1 MATQVVPSVQRRL
14 SSDVLLALLATYVVW
29 GSTYLAIRYMLVG
42 FPPFLGIGLRFL
54 AAGGMLYGFLRW
66 RGVPNPTR
74 IEWRNSAIV
83 GAFLLAGGVGGTTFA
98 EQWISSGLAAVSAAA
113 IPIWSALF
121 SGLWGQWPARRE
133 WIGILIGF
141 GGVALLAVEGSL
153 SATNP
158 IGVIAMQTAVVLW
171 SFGSVWSRRL
181 KLPNGTMGFAAEMLT
196 GGALLMVIGLVR
208 GEHFTA
214 FPEPSAIAAWAYLV
228 LIGSLVA
235 FSAYM
240 YLLRNVPSAL
250 ATSYAYVN
258 PVIAVLLGT
267 IFAGEHITEIGLIAM
282 MLIIL
287 SLSLIALAGQRTKGS
302 A

>member
-1 MATQVVPSVQRRL
+1 
-14 SSDVLLALLATYVVW
+14 VLLALFATYVIW
-29 GSTYLAIRYMLVG
+29 GSTYLAIRYMLVS

-54 AAGGMLYGFLRW
+54 AAGGVLYGFLRG
-66 RGVPNPTR
+66 RGVPNPSWS
-74 IEWRNSAIV
+74 EWRDSAIV
-83 GAFLLAGGVGGTTFA
+83 GAFLLAGGVGVTTFA

-121 SGLWGQWPARRE
+121 GGLWGQWPARRE
-133 WIGILIGF
+133 WIGIFVGF

-158 IGVIAMQTAVVLW
+158 VGVIAMQIAVVLW

-181 KLPNGTMGFAAEMLT
+181 KLPQGTMGFATEMLT
-196 GGALLMVIGLVR
+196 GGVLLLLIGLVA
-208 GEHFTA
+208 GERFTE
-214 FPEPSAIAAWAYLV
+214 FPQPSAIAAWVYLTIV
-228 LIGSLVA
+228 GSLVA

-240 YLLRNVPSAL
+240 YLLKTVQSAL

-267 IFAGEHITEIGLIAM
+267 IIAGEHITGIGLVAM
-282 MLIIL
+282 ALIIAGL
-287 SLSLIALAGQRTKGS
+287 ALIAWAGQRRKKVLS
-302 A
+302 AGY